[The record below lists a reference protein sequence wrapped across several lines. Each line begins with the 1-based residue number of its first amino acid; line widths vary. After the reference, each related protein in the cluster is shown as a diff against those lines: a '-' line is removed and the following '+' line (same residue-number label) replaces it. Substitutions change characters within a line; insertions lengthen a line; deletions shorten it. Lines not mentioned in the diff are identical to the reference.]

1 PTCNDDGFA
10 EISNYDGNLTY
21 TISPVGAAIDASGEI
36 SGDAGTYTV
45 TVENGDGCQ
54 ASAEVTIEEQL
65 EAPDEPAFDITNPT
79 CDDDGF
85 AEISNYDAN
94 LTYTISPVGAA
105 IDASGE
111 ISGDAG
117 TYTVTVES
125 GNGCQAS
132 AEVTIEEQLDVP
144 TIS

>member
-1 PTCNDDGFA
+1 
-10 EISNYDGNLTY
+10 SNYD
-21 TISPVGAAIDASGEI
+21 S
-36 SGDAGTYTV
+36 
-45 TVENGDGCQ
+45 
-54 ASAEVTIEEQL
+54 
-65 EAPDEPAFDITNPT
+65 
-79 CDDDGF
+79 
-85 AEISNYDAN
+85 N

-125 GNGCQAS
+125 GDGCQAS

-144 TIS
+144 TISVVGTDPTSCGGEGEITFTFTNVNDGTYDIGGFDDVVVSA